1 VLIEGSKIVEV
12 GQRIQLGGDVKVF
25 DVSGKTLMPGLIDTH
40 VHFSAW
46 FQWLIS
52 QQQAPLSYLM
62 AKTLLNL
69 RRTLETGITTARD
82 LGGLEAGF
90 VDAQADGLI
99 PGPRLQTALV
109 IIQATNG
116 LTDIMP
122 GVGGTITP
130 QGLTA
135 FLPGLPSPWADGVPG
150 VRAKVREVLRF
161 GAQVIKVANSGVPWS
176 KTYLRPDRPLF
187 TPEEM
192 EAIVDEAHRA
202 GAKVC
207 CHVAGYEDTQSTLEA
222 IRAGV
227 DLIDHGSLLDNE
239 CIEEMVR
246 RGVWYCPMFS
256 IMEFHATRNP
266 DLPVRP
272 IAARAYELTKESFRK
287 AVKAG
292 VRVCMGTD
300 HGAETGWQSNEMA
313 TMVENGMTPMQSIVA
328 STLAAAECLGME
340 KRVGSIEAGK
350 EADLL
355 VVDGDPLEDLRKLA
369 DPKYLTLVMQAGK
382 AVSGP
387 MTGQFPYQ
395 VPENLNLLPVRPVKR
410 SW

>member
-1 VLIEGSKIVEV
+1 LEV
-12 GQRIQLGGDVKVF
+12 G
-25 DVSGKTLMPGLIDTH
+25 
-40 VHFSAW
+40 
-46 FQWLIS
+46 
-52 QQQAPLSYLM
+52 
-62 AKTLLNL
+62 
-69 RRTLETGITTARD
+69 
-82 LGGLEAGF
+82 F
-90 VDAQADGLI
+90 VQAQADGLI
-99 PGPRLQTALV
+99 LGPRLQTALV

-130 QGLTA
+130 QALTA
-135 FLPGLPSPWADGVPG
+135 FLPGLPSPWADGAAG

-161 GAQVIKVANSGVPWS
+161 GAHVIKVANSGVPWS

-207 CHVAGYEDTQSTLEA
+207 CHVAGYEGPQATIEA

-227 DLIDHGSLLDNE
+227 DLIDHGSLLDDE
-239 CIEEMVR
+239 CIEEMMR
-246 RGVWYCPMFS
+246 RGIWYCPMFS

-266 DLPVRP
+266 DLSVRP
-272 IAARAYELTKESFRK
+272 IAARGYELTKESFRK

-300 HGAETGWQSNEMA
+300 HGAETGWQGNEMA
-313 TMVENGMTPMQSIVA
+313 TMAENGMTPMQAIVA
-328 STLAAAECLGME
+328 STLAAAECMGME
-340 KRVGSIEAGK
+340 KLVGSLEVGK

-355 VVDGDPLEDLRKLA
+355 VLDGDPLKDLKVLA
-369 DPKYLTLVMQAGK
+369 DPGRLMLVMQAGK

-387 MTGQFPYQ
+387 MAAQFPYQ
-395 VPENLNLLPVRPVKR
+395 VPENLNLLPVHPTKR